1 MMQGMPESLTQW
13 IKFAQKYHS
22 RWAMTKALGYQGK
35 KDNQGR
41 FKPRYNPHKEKKRER
56 DPDAM
61 DVDFTQMSPDER
73 ERLMKSESCFR
84 CKKQGHMSKDCP
96 TRQKFAIQEAK
107 VETEQPKQEKK
118 KEKNDPPFYDSLLK
132 QINACSME
140 DRQKILE
147 VFSQDGSELEDF

>member
-1 MMQGMPESLTQW
+1 MQGMPESLTQW

-22 RWAMTKALGYQGK
+22 RWAMTKAFGYQGK

-41 FKPRYNPHKEKKRER
+41 FKLRFNPKEKKKER

-61 DVDFTQMSPDER
+61 DINFTQMSQDKR
-73 ERLMKSESCFR
+73 ERLMKSGSCFR

-96 TRQKFAIQEAK
+96 TQQKSSIREAK
-107 VETEQPKQEKK
+107 VEVERPKQKEK
-118 KEKNDPPFYDSLLK
+118 KEKDEPPSYDSLLK

-147 VFSQDGSELEDF
+147 VFSQDGSEPEDF

>member
-1 MMQGMPESLTQW
+1 MQGMPETLMQW

-41 FKPRYNPHKEKKRER
+41 FKPRYNPHKEKKER

-61 DVDFTQMSPDER
+61 DVDFTQMSQDER
-73 ERLMKSESCFR
+73 ERLMKSESCFK

-96 TRQKFAIQEAK
+96 LRQKASIREAK
-107 VETEQPKQEKK
+107 VNIERPKQEKK
-118 KEKNDPPFYDSLLK
+118 KPKGDPPSYDSLLK

-147 VFSQDGSELEDF
+147 VFSQDGSEPEDF